1 MNINKE
7 CPICLDELSKHVIKL
22 NCGHFFHPNCI
33 NDWKKINNV
42 CPVCRERIG
51 KIMSVKTKA
60 QIIINYIIYLSI
72 LTIIFYLI
80 KSKRI
85 INKLKNNIFN
95 TSRDFINLI
104 NNIKLKYHILSNSKE
119 GKSIFNNL
127 YNNLSNIFYDFIFF
141 KEKIIM
147 MIPNLGSYIRSAL
160 PKIILAFHQKKQNNN

>member
-33 NDWKKINNV
+33 NDWKKINNA
-42 CPVCRERIG
+42 CPVCRERID
-51 KIMSVKTKA
+51 KMISVKTKK

-95 TSRDFINLI
+95 ASGQFINLI
-104 NNIKLKYHILSNSKE
+104 NNIKLKYQILNNSKE
-119 GKSIFNNL
+119 GKRIFNNL
-127 YNNLSNIFYDFIFF
+127 YKNLPNIFYNFIFF

-147 MIPNLGSYIRSAL
+147 MIPNLGNYIRSTL
-160 PKIILAFHQKKQNNN
+160 PKIILSFHKKKQNNN